1 MSGPRLVLGLVGPV
15 PPPLGGMAAQT
26 LQLADL
32 LRAEGVDVV
41 QLATNGPYRPAWLAR
56 VPVVRALGRLL
67 PYLLSVWR
75 LAGRVDVIHLMANSG
90 WSWQLFSA
98 PVLWLAAWRGTPV
111 VVNYRGGEA
120 RDYLQR
126 SLSRVRPSLRRAST
140 LVVPSGFLQKV
151 FADFGFTADVVPNI
165 VDTERF
171 RPASSSHHREGFTV
185 IVTRHLERIYGLE
198 TALRAVAL
206 ASPDIPGLRL
216 VVAGDG
222 PLRGELEGLA
232 RQLGIDAVV
241 EFTGQVDRDEILALY
256 RSADALLNPTTVD
269 NMPNSVLEAL
279 ASGVAVVSTDAGGV
293 PHVVTHGETALLCPV
308 GDAPAMAASLVRL
321 YREPE
326 LRSRLED
333 AGLEHAQQFSWP
345 RVRERWLA
353 TYARA
358 AGVSGV

>member
-1 MSGPRLVLGLVGPV
+1 MSGAGLVLGLVGPV

-26 LQLADL
+26 RQLADL
-32 LRAEGVDVV
+32 LRAEGVTVV
-41 QLATNGPYRPAWLAR
+41 ELPTNGPYRPSWLAR
-56 VPVVRALGRLL
+56 VPVARALGRLL

-90 WSWQLFSA
+90 WSWQLFAA
-98 PVLWLAAWRGTPV
+98 PVLWIARWRGTPV

-120 RDYLQR
+120 RDYLRR
-126 SLSRVRPSLRRAST
+126 SLSRVRPSLRRASA
-140 LVVPSGFLQKV
+140 LVVPSGFLQGV
-151 FADFGFTADVVPNI
+151 FADFGFSAQVVPNI

-171 RPASSSHHREGFTV
+171 RPQEPPHAGEGFTV

-206 ASPDIPGLRL
+206 AAADIPGLRL

-222 PLRGELEGLA
+222 PLRGELEA
-232 RQLGIDAVV
+232 RARELGVSGRV

-256 RSADALLNPTTVD
+256 RGADALLNPTTVD

-308 GDAPAMAASLVRL
+308 GDAEAMAACLVRL
-321 YREPE
+321 YREPG
-326 LRSRLED
+326 LRADLVG
-333 AGLEHAQQFSWP
+333 AGLEHVRQFSWP

-353 TYARA
+353 TYARV
-358 AGVSGV
+358 AGEAGA